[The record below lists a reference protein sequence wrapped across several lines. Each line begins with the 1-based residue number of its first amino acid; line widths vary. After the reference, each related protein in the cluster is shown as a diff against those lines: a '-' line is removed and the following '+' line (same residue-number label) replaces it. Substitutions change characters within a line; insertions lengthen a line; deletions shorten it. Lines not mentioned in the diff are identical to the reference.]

1 MSYELLYMK
10 GVVYVTDIYD
20 CLWFLKKKKYRSKY
34 INLQIKWLKSI

>member
-20 CLWFLKKKKYRSKY
+20 CLWFLEKKKYIDPNTLIYKL
-34 INLQIKWLKSI
+34 ND